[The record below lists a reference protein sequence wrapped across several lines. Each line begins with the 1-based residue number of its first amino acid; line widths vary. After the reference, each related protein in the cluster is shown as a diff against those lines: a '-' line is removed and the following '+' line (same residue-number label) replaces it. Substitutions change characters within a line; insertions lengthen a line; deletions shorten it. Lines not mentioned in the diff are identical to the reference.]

1 LKIDSTLLMHARR
14 AFGLAVL
21 FVCALTA
28 SGCAMTPQ
36 LSKLPLAPVAA
47 QPKLELAET
56 PFFPQEIH
64 QCGPA
69 ALATVLN
76 ADHVTVTPEAL
87 ADEIYIPGREGSL
100 QSEIVASVRAH
111 QRIAVA
117 LEPRLEAVLSPLSEN
132 KPVLLLQNLGLKS
145 LPAWH
150 YAVVVGWNA
159 DDNEIILRSG
169 AKKRE
174 RLSLARFL
182 QTWDL
187 GGRWAVVIADPSA
200 PPPAAVSAHDWIAA
214 VAPLEALKQNDRA
227 LAAYESAAVRWP
239 GDALVWQALANARY
253 GQKDLTGA
261 EKALDAAVAIDPS
274 PAALNNLAQVRIER
288 GCRADA
294 LAALDRIAEV
304 PPALTVTIA
313 DTRKTAIEM
322 PAGSD
327 AVCR

>member
-1 LKIDSTLLMHARR
+1 L
-14 AFGLAVL
+14 FGCGL
-21 FVCALTA
+21 FA
-28 SGCAMTPQ
+28 SGCALTPQ
-36 LSKLPLAPVAA
+36 LDQLPLAPVTA
-47 QPKLELAET
+47 QPKLELTET

-76 ADHVTVTPEAL
+76 ADHVSVTPEAL

-100 QSEIVASVRAH
+100 QAEIVASVRTH
-111 QRIAVA
+111 ERIAVQ
-117 LEPRLEAVLSPLSEN
+117 LQPRLEAVLSPLSEN

-150 YAVVVGWNA
+150 YAVIVGWDA
-159 DDNEIILRSG
+159 PKDEIVLRSG
-169 AKKRE
+169 PNKRE

-187 GGRWAVVIADPSA
+187 GGRWAVVIADPLQ
-200 PPPAAVSAHDWIAA
+200 PPPTAVTAHDWIAA
-214 VAPLEALKQNDRA
+214 VAPLESLKQNDRA

-239 GDALVWQALANARY
+239 GEALVWQALANARY
-253 GQKDLTGA
+253 AQHDLHGA
-261 EKALDAAVAIDPS
+261 EQALDSAVAIDANPM
-274 PAALNNLAQVRIER
+274 ALNNLAQVRIER

-294 LAALDRIAEV
+294 LAALDKIADV
-304 PPALTVTIA
+304 PAELSAAIA

-322 PAGSD
+322 QTGSD
-327 AVCR
+327 AVCK

>member
-1 LKIDSTLLMHARR
+1 
-14 AFGLAVL
+14 
-21 FVCALTA
+21 
-28 SGCAMTPQ
+28 MTPQ
-36 LSKLPLAPVAA
+36 LSKLPLAPVTA
-47 QPKLELAET
+47 QPQFELAET

-76 ADHVTVTPEAL
+76 ADQVTVTPEAL

-100 QSEIVASVRAH
+100 QSEIVAAVRSH
-111 QRIAVA
+111 QRIAVP
-117 LEPRLEAVLSPLSEN
+117 LEPRLEAVLSPLKEN

-159 DDNEIILRSG
+159 EDNEIILRSG
-169 AKKRE
+169 SKKRE

-187 GGRWAVVIADPSA
+187 GGRWAVVIADPYV
-200 PPPAAVSAHDWIAA
+200 PPPAAVTARDWISA

-227 LAAYESAAVRWP
+227 LAAYESAATRWP

-253 GQKDLTGA
+253 GHQDLSGA
-261 EKALDAAVAIDPS
+261 EKALDAAVAIDPN
-274 PAALNNLAQVRIER
+274 PTALNNLAQVRIER

-294 LAALDRIAEV
+294 LAALDQIADA
-304 PPALTVTIA
+304 PAALAAAIA
-313 DTRKTAIEM
+313 DTRKAAMEM

>member
-1 LKIDSTLLMHARR
+1 MNQRR

-21 FVCALTA
+21 FACVLGATGCAL
-28 SGCAMTPQ
+28 SPQ
-36 LSKLPLAPVAA
+36 LGKLPLGPVTA
-47 QPKLELAET
+47 QPKLELTET

-76 ADHVTVTPEAL
+76 ADHVPVTPDAL
-87 ADEIYIPGREGSL
+87 ASEIYIPGREGAL
-100 QSEIVASVRAH
+100 QAELLAAVRTH
-111 QRIAVA
+111 QRVAVRLA
-117 LEPRLEAVLSPLSEN
+117 PRLEALLSPLSEQR
-132 KPVLLLQNLGLKS
+132 PVLLLQNLGLKS

-150 YAVVVGWNA
+150 YAVIVGWDA
-159 DDNEIILRSG
+159 SANEIILRSG
-169 AKKRE
+169 SKKRE

-187 GGRWAVVIADPSA
+187 GERWAVVIADPTA
-200 PPPAAVSAHDWIAA
+200 PPPIAVTAHDWIAA

-227 LAAYESAAVRWP
+227 LTAYESAAQRWP

-253 GQKDLTGA
+253 AQRDLSGA
-261 EKALDAAVAIDPS
+261 EKALDAAVAIDAD

-294 LAALDRIAEV
+294 LAALDQIAEV
-304 PPALTVTIA
+304 PPTLAATIA
-313 DTRKTAIEM
+313 DTRTAAVAL

>member
-1 LKIDSTLLMHARR
+1 MN
-14 AFGLAVL
+14 
-21 FVCALTA
+21 
-28 SGCAMTPQ
+28 
-36 LSKLPLAPVAA
+36 KLPLAPVTA
-47 QPKLELAET
+47 QPRLELTQT

-76 ADHVTVTPEAL
+76 ADQVEVTPEAL

-100 QSEIVASVRAH
+100 QSEIVAAVRTH

-117 LEPRLEAVLSPLSEN
+117 LEPRLEALLSPLSEN

-169 AKKRE
+169 PKKRE

-187 GGRWAVVIADPSA
+187 GGRWAVVIADPLA
-200 PPPAAVSAHDWIAA
+200 PPPAAVTARDWIAA
-214 VAPLEALKQNDRA
+214 VAPLEALKQNERA
-227 LAAYESAAVRWP
+227 LAAYESAATRWP

-253 GQKDLTGA
+253 GQKDLSGA

-274 PAALNNLAQVRIER
+274 ATALNNLAQVRIER

-294 LAALDRIAEV
+294 LAALDQIAEL
-304 PPALTVTIA
+304 PPALAATIA
-313 DTRKTAIEM
+313 DTRKSAMELAA
-322 PAGSD
+322 AGD